1 MKKLRTLLC
10 LALALIMVF
19 ALAACGDGGEVSSSG
34 FKVTFYD
41 SDGTTV
47 LAEVTAEEGQPV
59 AEPELSKE
67 GYVIEGY
74 YATPALLIPYDMSAP
89 VTADTSVF
97 VAWQS
102 SVADERAWMFAG
114 SLAGYPENN
123 WGHAWP
129 QDDFIMQPVE
139 GEFNTFAIELNLYQ
153 GDEFKIAVID
163 QDYNWGDSID
173 ASGLVD
179 DTYLSGGE
187 DAFASG
193 ANIKVLEDG
202 LYKLTLKTDAETL
215 SLCKL
220 SCERIGDA
228 AELAAPAFDFQIQGN
243 FNNWGEDPE
252 SFKMLQNG
260 TDNIW
265 YYLLTV
271 TEEDYDTENGNEFA
285 MFGVKNLVNGDWYD
299 LRNLDPE
306 ATPNFTVT
314 AGTYIVWLAIE
325 LQDNQ
330 PVVTSFFVE
339 EPAYYVV
346 GTCGSAGWAADAN
359 AGNTAYMMQPQDDG
373 TFALTVTFTEDEAN
387 AEEWTGGKVAFKVA
401 YGANGAVANEYWY
414 GTAEGDNI
422 LVDPGTYTIVF
433 DPASGSVSY

>member
-1 MKKLRTLLC
+1 MKKLRILLC
-10 LALALIMVF
+10 LALAAVLCLG
-19 ALAACGDGGEVSSSG
+19 LAACGETAEEPSGGY
-34 FKVTFYD
+34 KVTFYD
-41 SDGTTV
+41 SDGVTV
-47 LAEVTAEEGQPV
+47 LAEATAEEGQPV
-59 AEPELSKE
+59 ADPGLTKE
-67 GYVIEGY
+67 GYVIQGY
-74 YATPALLIPYDMSAP
+74 YSTPALLIPYDMSAP

-102 SVADERAWMFAG
+102 SVVDERAWMFAG

-129 QDDFIMQPVE
+129 QDDFLMQPVE
-139 GEFNTFAIELNLYQ
+139 GEFNTFTIELNLYE

-173 ASGLVD
+173 ASGLAD

-193 ANIKVLEDG
+193 ANIKVLENG

-220 SCERIGDA
+220 SCEKIGEA

-260 TDNIW
+260 SDNIW
-265 YYLLTV
+265 YYLLTI
-271 TEEDYDTENGNEFA
+271 TEADYDTANGNDFA
-285 MFGVKNLVNGDWYD
+285 MFGIKNLVNGDWYD
-299 LRNLDPE
+299 MRNLDPA
-306 ATPNFTVT
+306 ATSNISLT
-314 AGTYIVWLAIE
+314 AGTYIVWLALDI
-325 LQDNQ
+325 QDNQ
-330 PVVTSFFVE
+330 PVVTTLYAA

-359 AGNTAYMMQPQDDG
+359 AENTAYMMQPQDDG
-373 TFALTVTFTEDEAN
+373 TYKLDVTFTD
-387 AEEWTGGKVAFKVA
+387 AEIVDWADNKVAFKIA
-401 YGANGAVANEYWY
+401 YGANGTVANEYWY
-414 GTAEGDNI
+414 GTASGDNI
-422 LVDPGTYTIVF
+422 TVDPGTYTIVF
-433 DPASGSVSY
+433 DPATGGITY

>member
-1 MKKLRTLLC
+1 MKKLRILLC
-10 LALALIMVF
+10 LALAAALCLG
-19 ALAACGDGGEVSSSG
+19 LAACGETAEEPSGGY
-34 FKVTFYD
+34 KVTFYD
-41 SDGTTV
+41 SDGVTV
-47 LAEVTAEEGQPV
+47 LAETTAEEGQPV
-59 AEPELSKE
+59 ADPGLTKE
-67 GYVIEGY
+67 GYVIQGY
-74 YATPALLIPYDMSAP
+74 YSTPALLIPYDMSAP

-102 SVADERAWMFAG
+102 SVVDERAWMFAG

-139 GEFNTFAIELNLYQ
+139 GEFNTFTIELNLYE

-173 ASGLVD
+173 ASGLAD

-193 ANIKVLEDG
+193 ANIKVLENG
-202 LYKLTLKTDAETL
+202 LYKLTLRTDAETL

-220 SCERIGDA
+220 SCEKIGEA

-260 TDNIW
+260 DDLIW

-271 TEEDYDTENGNEFA
+271 TEEDYDTQNDLDAA

-299 LRNLDPE
+299 LRNMDPA
-306 ATPNFTVT
+306 ATPNFIVP
-314 AGTYIVWLAIE
+314 AGTYIVWLEIE
-325 LQDNQ
+325 LKDNQ
-330 PVVTSFFVE
+330 TTVKNFFVE

-346 GTCGSAGWAADAN
+346 GTCGNAGWAADAN
-359 AGNTAYMMQPQDDG
+359 AENTAYKMQAQDDG
-373 TFALTVTFTEDEAN
+373 TYTLDVTFTE
-387 AEEWTGGKVAFKVA
+387 EETEDWTEGNVAFKIA
-401 YGANGAVANEYWY
+401 YGAGGCVANEYWY
-414 GTAEGDNI
+414 GDAAGENI
-422 LVDPGTYTIVF
+422 LVAPGSYTIVF
-433 DPASGSVSY
+433 DPATGAITY